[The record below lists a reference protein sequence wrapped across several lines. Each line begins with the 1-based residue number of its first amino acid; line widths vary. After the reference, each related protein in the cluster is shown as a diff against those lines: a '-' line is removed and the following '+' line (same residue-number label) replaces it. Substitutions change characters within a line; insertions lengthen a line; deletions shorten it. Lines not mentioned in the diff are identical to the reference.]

1 MEMKLI
7 KENCTGMIFKFSIS
21 SVIAMILMALI
32 TIVDGFFM
40 GNYVGEE
47 GIAAVNLG
55 LPIIYLYLGAGLM
68 VSIGGAAISGMALGA
83 GECGSCNQVFRQT
96 VLTAAL
102 LSAGI
107 SLAMVFCFEPMLSIL
122 HAEGRVRIYFQEY
135 YQIMLLELPV
145 MVLNSSFGMF
155 IRGDGNP
162 GYYMKTSVVNTSLN
176 VLLDYLFAGLL
187 GKGAAGIAYASLLSA
202 LVSLACI
209 LYYFMFRSENYH
221 LGRFQFSGKVCVK
234 SLLNGSS
241 EFIGEIS
248 TGITMFAYNFVIM
261 REIGTDGVTA
271 FTIAGYVVYA
281 YSMIVTGFGQGAC
294 PLISFCYGAEEK
306 SLAADIRKKTSWYVF
321 LTGVLAFLGMAAGTD
336 WYSGVFVKSEHV
348 RDMIQ
353 DGMLIFLTS
362 FFFMGINAIT
372 SFYFTAAGKAF
383 ESAVISCSRG
393 LVVLLICIFTLPYLF
408 GMTGV
413 WMAAPVTEGV
423 TFVLT
428 VIFLYREQVTFHGS
442 GMR

>member
-47 GIAAVNLG
+47 GIAAVNMG

-83 GECGSCNQVFRQT
+83 GEFGSCNQVFRQT

-162 GYYMKTSVVNTSLN
+162 GYYMKTSVVNTLLN

-209 LYYFMFRSENYH
+209 LY
-221 LGRFQFSGKVCVK
+221 G
-234 SLLNGSS
+234 LL
-241 EFIGEIS
+241 
-248 TGITMFAYNFVIM
+248 T
-261 REIGTDGVTA
+261 
-271 FTIAGYVVYA
+271 
-281 YSMIVTGFGQGAC
+281 
-294 PLISFCYGAEEK
+294 
-306 SLAADIRKKTSWYVF
+306 
-321 LTGVLAFLGMAAGTD
+321 
-336 WYSGVFVKSEHV
+336 
-348 RDMIQ
+348 
-353 DGMLIFLTS
+353 
-362 FFFMGINAIT
+362 
-372 SFYFTAAGKAF
+372 
-383 ESAVISCSRG
+383 
-393 LVVLLICIFTLPYLF
+393 LL
-408 GMTGV
+408 
-413 WMAAPVTEGV
+413 
-423 TFVLT
+423 
-428 VIFLYREQVTFHGS
+428 
-442 GMR
+442 